1 MHIGNVSRRPLL
13 NRTWVIS
20 PDDPY
25 FGVRQATCLP
35 DDCFCE
41 ALRYGE
47 WIRQP
52 ANTWSNLGFIA
63 VAILIVILVSR
74 SNGNARNRLIIY
86 PSLSWLF
93 AFGILLTGVGSFF
106 YHASFT
112 FVGQWFDV
120 MGMYFSITFFLIYNF
135 DRLHNLKPGKVY
147 LAYFAMNGL
156 LGLALYVIPEAR
168 RYLFATCVLLMVA
181 SIFYTQWKLKTP
193 IKTKYIIWS
202 IVSFVV
208 AYVLW
213 VLDLKHIVCEPNSL
227 WQLHS
232 VWHLL
237 GAVSAMFIYL
247 YYFSEESESSSG
259 KVEA

>member
-1 MHIGNVSRRPLL
+1 ME
-13 NRTWVIS
+13 IS

-25 FGVRQATCLP
+25 FGMRQATCMP

-63 VAILIVILVSR
+63 VAILIVVLVSR
-74 SNGNARNRLIIY
+74 CKGYGQNRLITY

-93 AFGILLTGVGSFF
+93 AFGCLLTGVGSFF

-112 FVGQWFDV
+112 FISQWFDV
-120 MGMYFSITFFLIYNF
+120 MGMYFSITFFLIYNL
-135 DRLHNLKPGKVY
+135 DRLYDLKPVKVY
-147 LAYFAMNGL
+147 LAYLAINGL

-181 SIFYTQWKLKTP
+181 SIIYTQWRLNTP
-193 IKTKYIIWS
+193 IKTKYILWS
-202 IVSFVV
+202 ILSFGM

-237 GAVSAMFIYL
+237 SAASALLIFL
-247 YYFSEESESSSG
+247 YYLSEEAKESI
-259 KVEA
+259 ETARTT

>member
-1 MHIGNVSRRPLL
+1 ME
-13 NRTWVIS
+13 IS

-25 FGVRQATCLP
+25 FGMRQATCMP
-35 DDCFCE
+35 EDCFCE

-52 ANTWSNLGFIA
+52 ANTWSNLGFIG
-63 VAILIVILVSR
+63 VAILIVVLVSR
-74 SNGNARNRLIIY
+74 CKGDEQNRLITY

-93 AFGILLTGVGSFF
+93 AFGCLLTGVGSFF

-112 FVGQWFDV
+112 FISQWFDV
-120 MGMYFSITFFLIYNF
+120 MGMYFSITFFLIYNL
-135 DRLHNLKPGKVY
+135 DRLYDLKPVKVY

-181 SIFYTQWKLKTP
+181 SIFYTQWRLNTP
-193 IKTKYIIWS
+193 IKTKYILWS
-202 IVSFVV
+202 ILGFGV

-213 VLDLKHIVCEPNSL
+213 VLDLKHIVCEPHSL

-237 GAVSAMFIYL
+237 SAASALFIFMYYL
-247 YYFSEESESSSG
+247 SEEEKQSKETASTT
-259 KVEA
+259 